1 MSDLDAWAPLIAG
14 FLLALAGLAD
24 LAYVDFPIIAAGGPA
39 ALGASLELIIA
50 AAAISAALGFA
61 TLVLKDPP
69 K

>member
-1 MSDLDAWAPLIAG
+1 MSTL
-14 FLLALAGLAD
+14 
-24 LAYVDFPIIAAGGPA
+24 PIIAAGGPA